1 MTIIDDLSQYAIDN
15 EISTEDWCDAI
26 CQLYAVQSL
35 MAMEESGDDNWE
47 ESVILGDDVVTMT
60 SVMEKI
66 Q

>member
-1 MTIIDDLSQYAIDN
+1 MAIIDDLSQFAIDN

-35 MAMEESGDDNWE
+35 MAMEESGEDSWE
-47 ESVILGDDVVTMT
+47 ESVILGDDVITMT
-60 SVMEKI
+60 SVIEKV